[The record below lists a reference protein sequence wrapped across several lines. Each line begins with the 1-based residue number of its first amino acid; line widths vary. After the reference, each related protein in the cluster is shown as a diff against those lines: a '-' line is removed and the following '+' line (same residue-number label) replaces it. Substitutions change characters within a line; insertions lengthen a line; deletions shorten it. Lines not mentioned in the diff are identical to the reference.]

1 MNVNEEL
8 VKLAESERDLNR
20 RTLAAWLETIST
32 LTGDIVNL
40 TKANREQAAI
50 IEDQR
55 KQIAELSHFINTHY
69 EAKGA

>member
-8 VKLAESERDLNR
+8 MRLAESERELNQ
-20 RTLAAWLETIST
+20 RTLAAWLESIAT

-40 TKANREQAAI
+40 TKANSKQAAI

-55 KQIAELSHFINTHY
+55 KQIAELTAYINKHTK
-69 EAKGA
+69 EA